1 MTLKSTFKLALLSLL
16 LNSSGVL
23 AADNS
28 AVLGQWDLSLNLQ
41 GNEIPINLTITE
53 DTDGLGGT
61 WTSPRATNT
70 LSDVSLVGDTLSFS
84 MQTQQGSLKVSFELE
99 GDTLNGGLSTPQG
112 NLPIVGKKSS

>member
-1 MTLKSTFKLALLSLL
+1 MTFKSTFKFALLSLM

-41 GNEIPINLTITE
+41 GNKIPINLIITE

-61 WTSPRATNT
+61 WTGPQATNT

-84 MQTQQGSLKVSFELE
+84 MQTQQGSLDISFELE

-112 NLPIVGKKSS
+112 NLPVVGKKSS

>member
-1 MTLKSTFKLALLSLL
+1 MIKNIFKLALLSLL
-16 LNSSGVL
+16 LTSSGVF

-41 GNEIPINLTITE
+41 GNEIPVKLTITE

-61 WTSPRATNT
+61 WTGPQATNT
-70 LSDVSLVGDTLSFS
+70 LSDVSLAGDTLSFS
-84 MQTQQGSLKVSFELE
+84 MQTQAGSLDISFELE

-112 NLPIVGKKSS
+112 NLPIVGKKSA

>member
-41 GNEIPINLTITE
+41 GNEIEINLTITE
-53 DTDGLGGT
+53 DGDGLGGT
-61 WTSPRATNT
+61 WAGPAATNT
-70 LSDVSLVGDTLSFS
+70 LSDVNFDGDSLSFS
-84 MQTQQGSLKVSFELE
+84 MQTQQGSLNVSFELE
-99 GDTLNGGLSTPQG
+99 DDILNGSLSTPMG
-112 NLPIVGKKSS
+112 NLPIVGRKSS

>member
-1 MTLKSTFKLALLSLL
+1 MTKNIFKLALLSLL
-16 LNSSGVL
+16 LNSSGVF

-53 DTDGLGGT
+53 DGEGLGGA
-61 WTSPRATNT
+61 WKGPQAINA

-84 MQTQQGSLKVSFELE
+84 MQTQQGSMKLSFELE
-99 GDTLNGGLSTPQG
+99 GDTLNGSLSTPQG
-112 NLPIVGKKSS
+112 DLPIVGKKAA

>member
-41 GNEIPINLTITE
+41 GNEVLVKLTITE
-53 DTDGLGGT
+53 DGDGLGGT
-61 WTSPRATNT
+61 WAGPQATNA
-70 LSDVSLVGDTLSFS
+70 LSDVSLAGDTLSFS
-84 MQTQQGSLKVSFELE
+84 MQTQQGSLNVSFELE
-99 GDTLNGGLSTPQG
+99 GDTLSGGLSTPQG
-112 NLPIVGKKSS
+112 NLPIVGKKSA

>member
-1 MTLKSTFKLALLSLL
+1 MALKSIFKLALLSLL

-23 AADNS
+23 AADNC

-61 WTSPRATNT
+61 WTGPRATNT
-70 LSDVSLVGDTLSFS
+70 LSDVSLAGDTLSFS

>member
-1 MTLKSTFKLALLSLL
+1 MTKNIFKLALLSLL
-16 LNSSGVL
+16 LTSSGVF

-53 DTDGLGGT
+53 DGDGLGGT
-61 WTSPRATNT
+61 WTGPQATNV
-70 LSDVSLVGDTLSFS
+70 LSDVSLAGDTLSFS

-99 GDTLNGGLSTPQG
+99 GDTLSGGLSTPQG
-112 NLPIVGKKSS
+112 NLPIVGKKSA

>member
-1 MTLKSTFKLALLSLL
+1 MTVKSTLKLALLSLL

-28 AVLGQWDLSLNLQ
+28 AVLGQWDLTLNLQ

-61 WTSPRATNT
+61 WTGPQATNT
-70 LSDVSLVGDTLSFS
+70 LSDVSLVGDILSFS
-84 MQTQQGSLKVSFELE
+84 MQTQQGSLDISFELE

>member
-112 NLPIVGKKSS
+112 NLPLVAKKST

>member
-1 MTLKSTFKLALLSLL
+1 MTKNIFKLALLSLL
-16 LNSSGVL
+16 LTCSGVV

-28 AVLGQWDLSLNLQ
+28 AVLGQWDLTVNLQ

-53 DTDGLGGT
+53 DAEGLGGT
-61 WTSPRATNT
+61 WTGPQATNT
-70 LSDVSLVGDTLSFS
+70 LSDVSLVGDTLSFT
-84 MQTQQGSLKVSFELE
+84 MPTQQGSLDVSFELE